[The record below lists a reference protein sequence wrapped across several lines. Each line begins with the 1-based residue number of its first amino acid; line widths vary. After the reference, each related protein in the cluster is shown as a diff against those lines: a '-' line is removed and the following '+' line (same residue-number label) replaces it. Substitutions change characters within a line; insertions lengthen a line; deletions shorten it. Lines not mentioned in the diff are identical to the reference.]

1 MFRYLHFGLASILLF
16 VGVKMLISDFYGIP
30 VVIALA
36 VVGFALLVSI
46 LASVIRTRL
55 EEAGRTSP

>member
-1 MFRYLHFGLASILLF
+1 MFRYLHFGLAFILLF
-16 VGVKMLISDFYGIP
+16 VGVKMIISDFYEIP